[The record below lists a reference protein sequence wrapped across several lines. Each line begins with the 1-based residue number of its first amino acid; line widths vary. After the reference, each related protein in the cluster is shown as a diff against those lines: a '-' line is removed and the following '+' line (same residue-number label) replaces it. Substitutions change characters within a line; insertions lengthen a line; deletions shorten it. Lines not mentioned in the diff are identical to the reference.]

1 MNSVLCTFHVI
12 LYNIIMKK
20 MTKQKRLWL
29 FVILILLLLSLGT
42 VIYVNDDYTASEEA
56 LLLLSQDVPEIMISE
71 EANRIVFRPPNDS
84 SGLIFYPGGKI
95 DYRAYTPLM
104 TKLADRGF
112 LCVLLKMPLKL
123 AVFVPDAAEKVIDDF
138 PEISNWVIA
147 GHSLGGV
154 VASSYAEKHPQQLDG
169 VVLLASYAAS
179 DLRESGLKV
188 LSLYGSED
196 KVLNLEK
203 YQDNRSKLPVDAVEF
218 VIEGGNHAGFGSY
231 GPQKGDG
238 QAQITSDEQIRITAE
253 KIAEN
258 FISVQNGARGD

>member
-1 MNSVLCTFHVI
+1 
-12 LYNIIMKK
+12 MKK

-56 LLLLSQDVPEIMISE
+56 LLLLSQGVPEIMISE
-71 EANRIVFRPPNDS
+71 EANRIVFRPPNVS
-84 SGLIFYPGGKI
+84 SGLIFYPGGKV
-95 DYRAYTPLM
+95 DHRAYTPLM

-123 AVFVPDAAEKVIDDF
+123 AVFVSDAAEKVIDDF

-203 YQDNRSKLPVDAVEF
+203 YRNNRSKLPVDAVEF
-218 VIEGGNHAGFGSY
+218 IIEGGNHAGFGSY

-253 KIAEN
+253 KIAEVYCR
-258 FISVQNGARGD
+258 IQDPVPGK